1 MDMNSDMAA
10 NVYRQYVDDTI
21 ERFRT
26 FSPFIA
32 IGEACLMFLDYQ
44 SGFFA
49 KTPLNH
55 LNLLAEVILI
65 VSSLL
70 MFLYCRHIR

>member
-1 MDMNSDMAA
+1 MNSDMAA

-44 SGFFA
+44 NGFFA